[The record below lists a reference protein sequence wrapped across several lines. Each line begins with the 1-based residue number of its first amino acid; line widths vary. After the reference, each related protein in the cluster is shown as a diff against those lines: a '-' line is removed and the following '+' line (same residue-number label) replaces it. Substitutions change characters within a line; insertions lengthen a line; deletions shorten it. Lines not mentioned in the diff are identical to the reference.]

1 MSLELSISIE
11 VLMLMLSLLPM
22 KRRLA
27 KTSKLSVVWFLFPD
41 LDFVIKLAIDGI
53 PYHSVVSFSL

>member
-27 KTSKLSVVWFLFPD
+27 KTSN